1 MLKVGIIGTGRMG
14 KAHAGN
20 LAKLKSVTLTAVY
33 DIVPAQA
40 AAMKEL
46 HPTMEIMD
54 SAAALVNNPEVDLIV
69 IASPTYCHK
78 EGLLAAM
85 ATGKPIFCEK
95 PLCRSKEDF
104 KELAPM
110 ISSYKNL
117 FAIGFVRR
125 YSAAVITMRNMLAE
139 GKIGKPISSSAVF
152 SADSNGSGATG
163 LPTMTNPAASC
174 WICLPTTATCRTSFW
189 ASL

>member
-1 MLKVGIIGTGRMG
+1 MLKVGIIGAGRMG

-54 SAAALVNNPEVDLIV
+54 SAAALVNSPDVDLIV

-117 FAIGFVRR
+117 FAIGFCPPLLCRCDHHAQYACRR
-125 YSAAVITMRNMLAE
+125 QDRQTHQL
-139 GKIGKPISSSAVF
+139 F
-152 SADSNGSGATG
+152 
-163 LPTMTNPAASC
+163 
-174 WICLPTTATCRTSFW
+174 CLL
-189 ASL
+189 SLRRIQAGMGRLVHRL